1 MFRLEEKEKNKK
13 ELQERIT
20 MPNFQPVK
28 VKKKRADFILTMTL
42 VSEEMRALGIR
53 VHQEG
58 ALGRQLGIKS
68 TSCSCGG
75 PGINFQ
81 HPHGG
86 GS

>member
-1 MFRLEEKEKNKK
+1 
-13 ELQERIT
+13 
-20 MPNFQPVK
+20 MPNVQPVK
-28 VKKKRADFILTMTL
+28 VKKKTADFILTMSF

-58 ALGRQLGIKS
+58 ALRRQLSSKS

-75 PGINFQ
+75 PGLDFQ
-81 HPHGG
+81 HAQG